1 MDVFDATP
9 ETSAPLMARLFRRRG
24 RLWSNPE
31 FMKLWGAQTVSL
43 LGDQVSMLAFPLIAV
58 LSLHA
63 SAFDTGVLTAA
74 VWTPNLAAP
83 LVGAW
88 VDRRLRRREMMV
100 AADIGRALLVLS
112 IPISAAFGA
121 LTLWQLFA
129 VAFAMG
135 ALSVL
140 FDLAEGSYFMA
151 LVPAEHVLEAQAK
164 ISTSR
169 SIADIGGPG
178 LSGVLVQ
185 LLNAPFAVVADA
197 VSFVGSAAFIGRIR
211 TKDLP
216 VEHEPN
222 GAWSRIREGFR
233 YTFGNP
239 ILRACLGCA
248 ATLNFFNLMLFAIII
263 LYATRTLG
271 LSPGLIGLAL
281 SLAAV
286 GALVGALLSE
296 RAGRWLGVG
305 PAILVGSIVFPAA
318 AILVPLAHGSHA
330 VAVPMLVA
338 SEFFAGI
345 GVMLFDVNIGGLML
359 VVTPQRL
366 RARARGAFR
375 SINFGV
381 RPVGALVGG
390 SLGSIIGLRPTLFI
404 AAVGGTTAFLWLLFS
419 PVRRIRD
426 LPEAVED

>member
-1 MDVFDATP
+1 MDVLEATP
-9 ETSAPLMARLFRRRG
+9 KTGAPLVSRLFRRRG
-24 RLWSNPE
+24 HLWSNRE

-88 VDRRLRRREMMV
+88 VDRHLHRREMMV
-100 AADIGRALLVLS
+100 AADLGRAVLVAS
-112 IPISAAFGA
+112 IPVAAAFGV

-151 LVPAEHVLEAQAK
+151 LVPTEHVLEAQAK
-164 ISTSR
+164 ISMSR

-178 LSGVLVQ
+178 LAGLLVQ
-185 LLNAPFAVVADA
+185 LLTAPFAVLADA
-197 VSFVGSAAFIGRIR
+197 ASFVGSAAFIRRIR
-211 TKDLP
+211 AKDLP
-216 VEHEPN
+216 VEHQPD
-222 GAWSRIREGFR
+222 GTWSRIREGFR

-239 ILRACLGCA
+239 ILRASLGCA
-248 ATLNFFNLMLFAIII
+248 ATLNFFNLMLFAIVI

-281 SLAAV
+281 SVAAV
-286 GALVGALLSE
+286 GALVGALVSE
-296 RAGRWLGVG
+296 RAGRTLGVG
-305 PAILVGSIVFPAA
+305 PAILIGSIVFPAA
-318 AILVPLAHGSHA
+318 SVLVPLAHGSHA
-330 VAVPMLVA
+330 VAVPVLIA
-338 SEFFAGI
+338 SEFLAGI

-375 SINFGV
+375 SINYGV
-381 RPVGALVGG
+381 RPIGALVGG
-390 SLGSIIGLRPTLFI
+390 ALGSLIGLRPTLYI
-404 AAVGGTTAFLWLLFS
+404 AALGGSTAFLWLLFS
-419 PVRRIRD
+419 PVRNIRE
-426 LPEAVED
+426 LPGSAEE